1 MGDLQSYDVA
11 GLRDGHPILFL
22 HGMRVTRRMWQPQ
35 MERLANE
42 YRVIAMDLPG
52 HGALKAVPFQ
62 MDSALR
68 EIARVIDL
76 EAGGRALVVGLSLG
90 GYVAMEFAARHP
102 EKVAGLVVAS
112 ATVEPRGWH
121 AVPYQ
126 FAALL
131 MAKLPATWLNWIS
144 RSFFLL
150 YYGRERAQPLVA
162 PGFFMRG
169 ASQGLRQVFGKEFC
183 PRLASY
189 PGPVLLL
196 NGKRD
201 LGFRLNERKFLAA
214 AQNGKLEVIPRA
226 FHLSNIDQP
235 DAFCDAIRRF
245 TPTIPW

>member
-1 MGDLQSYDVA
+1 MADSQSCDVA
-11 GLRDGHPILFL
+11 GPQGAHPILFL

-35 MERLANE
+35 MERLADE
-42 YRVIAMDLPG
+42 YRVVAMDLPG

-62 MDSALR
+62 MDGAVR
-68 EIARVIDL
+68 EIARVIDQ
-76 EAGGRALVVGLSLG
+76 EDRGRALVVGLSLG
-90 GYVAMEFAARHP
+90 GYVAMEFAATHP
-102 EKVAGLVVAS
+102 EKVTGLVVAS

-126 FAALL
+126 IAALL
-131 MAKLPATWLNWIS
+131 MAKLPASWLDWIS
-144 RSFFLL
+144 RTFFLL
-150 YYGRERAQPLVA
+150 FYGTQRAEPLIA

-169 ASQGLRQVFGKEFC
+169 ASQGLRQIFGKEFC
-183 PRLASY
+183 FRLALF

-214 AQNGKLEVIPRA
+214 AQHGKLEVIPKA

-235 DAFCDAIRRF
+235 EAFCDAIRRF
-245 TPTIPW
+245 ATSIAW

>member
-1 MGDLQSYDVA
+1 MGESQTYDVA
-11 GLRDGHPILFL
+11 GPSGARPIIFL

-42 YRVIAMDLPG
+42 YRVIAIDLPG
-52 HGALKAVPFQ
+52 HGALKAAPFR

-76 EAGGRALVVGLSLG
+76 EARGRALVVGLSLG
-90 GYVAMEFAARHP
+90 GYVGMEFAAQHP
-102 EKVAGLVVAS
+102 EKVTGLVVAS

-131 MAKLPATWLNWIS
+131 MAKLPAAWLNWIS
-144 RSFFLL
+144 RTFFLCF
-150 YYGRERAQPLVA
+150 YGRQRAQPLIA

-169 ASQGLRQVFGKEFC
+169 AAQGLREVFGKKFC
-183 PRLASY
+183 PRLAAY
-189 PGPVLLL
+189 QGPVLLL

-201 LGFRLNERKFLAA
+201 LGFRLNEQKFLAA
-214 AQNGKLEVIPRA
+214 AQHGRLEVIPGA

-235 DAFCDAIRRF
+235 EAFCDAIKRF
-245 TPTIPW
+245 AQSISW